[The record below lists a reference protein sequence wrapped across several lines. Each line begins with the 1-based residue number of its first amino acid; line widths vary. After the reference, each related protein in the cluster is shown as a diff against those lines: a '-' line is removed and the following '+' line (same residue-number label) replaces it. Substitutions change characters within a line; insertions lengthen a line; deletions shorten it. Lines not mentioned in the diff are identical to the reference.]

1 MFKLNPTR
9 TFTYPVAVTVFDGD
23 KEISGNF
30 TGEFRVVPNT
40 ELMSPENKDKRLL
53 DLVLVGV
60 DGIEVPGDDGKPL
73 QGEALLDALK
83 ADPAVSTALINAYQ
97 ESITKKNRPRT

>member
-9 TFTYPVAVTVFDGD
+9 TFRYPVSVVIFDGD
-23 KEISGNF
+23 KEVTGQF
-30 TGEFRVVPNT
+30 TAEFRVLPAT
-40 ELMSPENKDKRLL
+40 AMRDPENENKRLL

-60 DGIEVPGDDGKPL
+60 DGVEVPGKDGRPL
-73 QGEALLDALK
+73 QGDELLDALK
-83 ADPAVSTALINAYQ
+83 ADPSVSTALVNAYQ